1 MKAVSANMMSALE
14 DAYAQK
20 LASWDYGAGTLG
32 SLKKRGWVKEVGVTT
47 RGRVYGTTPDGEA
60 ARAELFQGPYTSSI
74 R

>member
-1 MKAVSANMMSALE
+1 MKAISANMMSALE
-14 DAYAQK
+14 DAHAQK

-47 RGRVYGTTPDGEA
+47 RGRVYGTTPEGEV
-60 ARAELFQGPYTSSI
+60 ARNELFQGPYTSTV